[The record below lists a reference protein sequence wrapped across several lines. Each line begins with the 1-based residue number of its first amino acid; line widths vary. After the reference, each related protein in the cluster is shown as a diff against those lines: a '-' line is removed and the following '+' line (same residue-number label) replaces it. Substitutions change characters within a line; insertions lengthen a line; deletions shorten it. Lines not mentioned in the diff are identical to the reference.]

1 MEKLNLDFIQN
12 RRLELE
18 ITLLELARVLG
29 FKNAS
34 TYMKYEKGNYTF
46 KANHLPVIAKV
57 LDCKIEDLFLS
68 ENLL

>member
-57 LDCKIEDLFLS
+57 LDCKIEDLFLN

>member
-12 RRLELE
+12 RRLELD
-18 ITLLELARVLG
+18 ITLLELAKVLG

-46 KANHLPVIAKV
+46 KANHLPLIARV
-57 LDCKIEDLFLS
+57 LDCKIEDLF
-68 ENLL
+68 

>member
-12 RRLELE
+12 RRLELD
-18 ITLLELARVLG
+18 ITLLELAKVLG

-46 KANHLPVIAKV
+46 KANHLPLIARV
-57 LDCKIEDLFLS
+57 LDCKIEDLF
-68 ENLL
+68 E

>member
-12 RRLELE
+12 RRLELD
-18 ITLLELARVLG
+18 ITLLDLAKVLG

-46 KANHLPVIAKV
+46 KANHLPLIARV
-57 LDCKIEDLFLS
+57 LDCKIEDLF
-68 ENLL
+68 